1 MKLTNCGTE
10 TTPWLGLAEPVTP
23 NDEPTTLWRWIMS
36 ELNLF
41 GLSVGIGIA
50 LIRIKEAMSVATSD
64 EIRQIL
70 SVAEKEAAACL
81 KAVISEIDRMNP

>member
-1 MKLTNCGTE
+1 
-10 TTPWLGLAEPVTP
+10 
-23 NDEPTTLWRWIMS
+23 MS

-41 GLSVGIGIA
+41 GLSVGIGIT
-50 LIRIKEAMSVATSD
+50 LIRIKEVMRVVTSD

-81 KAVISEIDRMNP
+81 KAVNSEIDRMNP